1 MTNQG
6 LHLTEPKNLFQLQNE
21 VTEKLNDFIEKRQRY
36 FACNDLT
43 NNMKD
48 LVNPSCSSSDSF
60 SEVDNA
66 YINLM
71 KTVTNLDEA
80 MKKDKQKNDKA
91 ISDVD
96 YKENVVHID
105 NNICNIN
112 EFRKN
117 LDQQLELF
125 QKDVFQNNEP
135 QLQLKSS
142 QLIYLISV
150 IAVFC
155 LIYYIIVM

>member
-1 MTNQG
+1 
-6 LHLTEPKNLFQLQNE
+6 
-21 VTEKLNDFIEKRQRY
+21 
-36 FACNDLT
+36 
-43 NNMKD
+43 MKD

-80 MKKDKQKNDKA
+80 MKKDQQKNDKA
-91 ISDVD
+91 INDSD
-96 YKENVVHID
+96 YQENVVHID
-105 NNICNIN
+105 NNISNIK

-135 QLQLKSS
+135 QLELKSS